1 MSRRQHLLSPGP
13 RRVSINLR
21 LLVALVAGTAAEA
34 RGGGCD
40 DEEEEDDDDDDDE
53 EEVCGHGVDG
63 EEAEEAEEAEE
74 GAREEAGCDTPA
86 APNGGAIARVCS
98 GCNRKGGGG
107 VRAPRASSDAAG
119 YLHCLAWCAAMYLGG
134 SCPDFGVSYSAHR
147 APTAR
152 QLASHLQEREAALGA
167 PYKCRPSPH
176 PPWP

>member
-1 MSRRQHLLSPGP
+1 MPKSHQSDARKVLQILVRKRSKDADGPPGL
-13 RRVSINLR
+13 I
-21 LLVALVAGTAAEA
+21 AEPP
-34 RGGGCD
+34 
-40 DEEEEDDDDDDDE
+40 
-53 EEVCGHGVDG
+53 
-63 EEAEEAEEAEE
+63 AEEPAERGKEPGVEDPGAEDLGAEE
-74 GAREEAGCDTPA
+74 GAREDAGCDTPA
-86 APNGGAIARVCS
+86 APSGGAIARVCS

-107 VRAPRASSDAAG
+107 ARAPRASSDAAG

>member
-40 DEEEEDDDDDDDE
+40 DDDDEEEEEEEE

-63 EEAEEAEEAEE
+63 EEVEE
-74 GAREEAGCDTPA
+74 GAREDAGCDTPA

-107 VRAPRASSDAAG
+107 ARAPRASSDTAG